1 MNEPSIGGG
10 QLGRRQFLRSVAGLG
25 LSAASLALL
34 DGCAGVPSAPGAAQN
49 TLETTTLRVV
59 ESLAICI
66 SPQYLAEDF
75 LKRDGFTNI
84 EYVKESLGSLRA
96 VAAGQAD
103 ISMTFSAPLITQI
116 DAGDPIVILGGVH
129 SGCFELFGT
138 DQIHGIGDLKGKTV
152 AVRQLGSSQ
161 HIFLA
166 SMLAYVGVDPRTDIT
181 WVIHPPAEAAQLL
194 AEGKI
199 DAYMAFPPEPQEL
212 RAKGIGH
219 VVVSSMI
226 DKPWSQYFCCMV
238 AANLE
243 FMRNNPVATKR
254 ALRAILQA
262 ADSVAGEPERAA
274 RFIVDKGFTKNYD
287 YALKT
292 LQDLPYD
299 IWRGYDPTDTLRFY
313 ALRLRDAGM
322 IKSTPDQIIA
332 QGTDWRFLNELKQE
346 LPAPVS
352 SVGSSELLCHVGR
365 SG

>member
-1 MNEPSIGGG
+1 MNEPSIGGS
-10 QLGRRQFLRSVAGLG
+10 QLGRRQFLRVVAGLG
-25 LSAASLALL
+25 LSAAGMALL

-75 LKRDGFTNI
+75 LKRDGFTNV

-181 WVIHPPAEAAQLL
+181 WVIHPP
-194 AEGKI
+194 
-199 DAYMAFPPEPQEL
+199 P
-212 RAKGIGH
+212 
-219 VVVSSMI
+219 
-226 DKPWSQYFCCMV
+226 
-238 AANLE
+238 
-243 FMRNNPVATKR
+243 T
-254 ALRAILQA
+254 
-262 ADSVAGEPERAA
+262 RAA
-274 RFIVDKGFTKNYD
+274 RAAREGHRSCGRQQYD
-287 YALKT
+287 RQTLVAILLLYAGREPRVHAEQPGCDQT
-292 LQDLPYD
+292 S
-299 IWRGYDPTDTLRFY
+299 
-313 ALRLRDAGM
+313 AARD
-322 IKSTPDQIIA
+322 ST
-332 QGTDWRFLNELKQE
+332 G
-346 LPAPVS
+346 
-352 SVGSSELLCHVGR
+352 GR
-365 SG
+365 